1 MNHFLLKTEPS
12 AYSIDDLK
20 CDKKTSWG
28 GVRNYQARNIIRDE
42 IKKGDLCLI
51 YHSSCEVPAVV
62 GIGKVVKVAYPDPL
76 QFDSKSEYFD
86 KGSTQESPRWLCFDV
101 AFVEKFKNSLPLSV
115 MRLTPELSD
124 MRLLQRGN
132 RLSVFPVSNSH
143 FEALLKYTK
152 ETSK

>member
-1 MNHFLLKTEPS
+1 MTHFLLKTEPS
-12 AYSIDDLK
+12 TYSIDDLRR
-20 CDKKTSWG
+20 DKETSWG

-42 IKKGDLCLI
+42 IQKGDLCLI

-86 KGSTQESPRWLCFDV
+86 PGSKTDNPRWLAFDV
-101 AFVEKFKNSLPLSV
+101 AFVKKLQIPLTLTQ
-115 MRLTPELSD
+115 MRLMPELSG

-132 RLSVFPVSNSH
+132 RLSVFPVAHVH
-143 FEALLKYTK
+143 FEYIQRLGA
-152 ETSK
+152 E